1 MAILANN
8 SFDLHGLRRT
18 ISTFHFS
25 EFARLEFG
33 SFYFI
38 LKSLVL
44 WASGSASL
52 RGVGSCLYEPE
63 ASP

>member
-1 MAILANN
+1 MIMFYPPLFFITVQGFRVQRFRVNELAI
-8 SFDLHGLRRT
+8 
-18 ISTFHFS
+18 
-25 EFARLEFG
+25 
-33 SFYFI
+33 FYFI